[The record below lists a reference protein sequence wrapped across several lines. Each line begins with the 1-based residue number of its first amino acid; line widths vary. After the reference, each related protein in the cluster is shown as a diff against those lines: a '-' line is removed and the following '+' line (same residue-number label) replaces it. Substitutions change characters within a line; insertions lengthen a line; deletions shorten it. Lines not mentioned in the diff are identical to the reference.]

1 MKYAYQGESIPQDK
15 RRTLN
20 EKVLYLI
27 DSKVVM
33 PAPSVRKI
41 SIMPIQAMADFTDW
55 NGRTMKITMNTVK
68 PKKRLRTASFLR
80 RHACVNL

>member
-1 MKYAYQGESIPQDK
+1 MKYAYQEETIPQDK
-15 RRTLN
+15 RKILN

-27 DSKVVM
+27 DNDRVM

-41 SIMPIQAMADFTDW
+41 SIMPIQAMAGFTDW

-68 PKKRLRTASFLR
+68 PKRD
-80 RHACVNL
+80 